1 MKGMIS
7 SSYIYRDAII
17 KSSPFFDERP
27 DQQDVSLL
35 VVHNIS
41 LPPGEFGTPGVE
53 QLFTGTLDPDAH
65 PFYAGIA
72 HLRVSAHCVIRRDG
86 AIEQY
91 VPFNCRAWH
100 AGISSFQG
108 REKCNDFAIGIEMEG
123 TDETPYT
130 EAQYS
135 SLIALSD
142 AIISCYPQITLG
154 RIVGH
159 NDIAPGRKS
168 DPGIAFN
175 WPGFRQALSKRIYK
189 GTQR

>member
-1 MKGMIS
+1 MIS
-7 SSYIYRDAII
+7 SSYIYRDAIV
-17 KSSPFFDERP
+17 KTSPFYDVRP
-27 DQQDVSLL
+27 DEQDVSLL

-41 LPPGEFGTPGVE
+41 LPPGEFGTAGVE
-53 QLFTGTLDPDAH
+53 QLFTGTLDPDEH
-65 PFYAGIA
+65 PFYADIA

-86 AIEQY
+86 VIEQY

-108 REKCNDFAIGIEMEG
+108 RSKCNDYAIGIEMEG
-123 TDETPYT
+123 TDETAYT
-130 EAQYS
+130 KAQYA
-135 SLIALSD
+135 SLITLSE
-142 AIISCYPQITLG
+142 AIIKCYPHITLG

-159 NDIAPGRKS
+159 NDIAPGRKT

-175 WPGFRQALSKRIYK
+175 WPGFRQALSERIYK